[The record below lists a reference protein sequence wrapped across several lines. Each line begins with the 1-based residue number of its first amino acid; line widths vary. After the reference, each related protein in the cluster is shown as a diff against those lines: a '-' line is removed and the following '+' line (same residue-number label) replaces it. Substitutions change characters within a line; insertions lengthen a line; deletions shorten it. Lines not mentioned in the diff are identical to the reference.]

1 MARFQI
7 EPSIDSDD
15 TLPGGRLT
23 VHRWSF
29 ILEPG
34 DLEKLQA
41 GEAVKVSAAVPNAT
55 VRHLFAEVKTGPEAD
70 RG

>member
-7 EPSIDSDD
+7 EPSIDADD

-23 VHRWSF
+23 VHRWSI

-34 DLEKLQA
+34 DLEKLQT
-41 GEAVKVSAAVPNAT
+41 GESVKLSVAIPNAT
-55 VRHLFAEVKTGPEAD
+55 VRHLFAEVKNG
-70 RG
+70 

>member
-23 VHRWSF
+23 VHRWS
-29 ILEPG
+29 IVLEPG
-34 DLEKLQA
+34 DLEKLTN
-41 GEAVKVSAAVPNAT
+41 GETLKISTAIPNAT
-55 VRHLFAEVKTGPEAD
+55 VRHLFTEVKPA
-70 RG
+70 